1 MKLKYRQIH
10 LDFHNSPLIYNIG
23 ENFEPEKFAEIMKKA
38 NVNSVTFF
46 AKCHH
51 GMSYY
56 KTKVGKMHPAL
67 KKDLLSLAVEYLH
80 KEGID
85 CIAYISVGWDEY
97 IAYENPDYIEI
108 TPEGKLSTS
117 FLESRWKKIC
127 LNNRKYIEY
136 LHKQTEEILKNY
148 NVDGIF
154 FDIVFQ
160 NECVCKRCVYDMIE
174 KGLNPEVNEDR
185 IKFKK
190 IVEYNFLRET
200 FEFVKRIRPDVK
212 IFFNSRLRIGME
224 EEFDFYTHFE
234 IESLPTG
241 GWGYNHFPIMA
252 KYFQTQ
258 NKDFLGMTARFHLSW
273 ADFGGIKNKEGL
285 EYEIFTIIAN
295 GGKCSIG
302 DQMNPDG
309 TLEEEVYDLIGS
321 VYGKVKKIEN
331 YYERVKPYAEIGV
344 LSFKEPSGEKY
355 DAIEGTA
362 RILLETH
369 NQFQIITEDNDFRKY
384 KLLILPDYYLIGE
397 KLKKK
402 IDDYLKEGGKIILSY
417 DSGISENENK
427 FAIDLP
433 LKFIEKS
440 KFIPD
445 YFKFIVD
452 LPYKSKYVMYN
463 PGNIVECEKGKVIAK
478 IIKPYFN
485 RNWRHFS
492 SHFQTPYEEETDYPA
507 IILGNNFAY
516 IWAPI
521 FSTYINYGYWIY
533 REIVD
538 YLIKNLIERKIEV
551 KNLPPNAY
559 LYYSEGENSGIIS
572 IIYYPHQRLNRR
584 IDVIYS
590 EGIAENLEVLL
601 NDKKI
606 ENIEKLYGEGEVEIE
621 KNKIKIKKV
630 KGFSSILVNFK

>member
-1 MKLKYRQIH
+1 
-10 LDFHNSPLIYNIG
+10 
-23 ENFEPEKFAEIMKKA
+23 
-38 NVNSVTFF
+38 
-46 AKCHH
+46 
-51 GMSYY
+51 
-56 KTKVGKMHPAL
+56 
-67 KKDLLSLAVEYLH
+67 
-80 KEGID
+80 
-85 CIAYISVGWDEY
+85 
-97 IAYENPDYIEI
+97 
-108 TPEGKLSTS
+108 
-117 FLESRWKKIC
+117 
-127 LNNRKYIEY
+127 
-136 LHKQTEEILKNY
+136 
-148 NVDGIF
+148 
-154 FDIVFQ
+154 
-160 NECVCKRCVYDMIE
+160 
-174 KGLNPEVNEDR
+174 
-185 IKFKK
+185 
-190 IVEYNFLRET
+190 
-200 FEFVKRIRPDVK
+200 
-212 IFFNSRLRIGME
+212 
-224 EEFDFYTHFE
+224 
-234 IESLPTG
+234 
-241 GWGYNHFPIMA
+241 
-252 KYFQTQ
+252 
-258 NKDFLGMTARFHLSW
+258 
-273 ADFGGIKNKEGL
+273 
-285 EYEIFTIIAN
+285 
-295 GGKCSIG
+295 
-302 DQMNPDG
+302 
-309 TLEEEVYDLIGS
+309 
-321 VYGKVKKIEN
+321 
-331 YYERVKPYAEIGV
+331 
-344 LSFKEPSGEKY
+344 
-355 DAIEGTA
+355 
-362 RILLETH
+362 
-369 NQFQIITEDNDFRKY
+369 
-384 KLLILPDYYLIGE
+384 
-397 KLKKK
+397 
-402 IDDYLKEGGKIILSY
+402 
-417 DSGISENENK
+417 
-427 FAIDLP
+427 LP

-492 SHFQTPYEEETDYPA
+492 SHFQTPYEKETDYPA

-621 KNKIKIKKV
+621 KNKIKVKKV